1 MDKNDQDPAFFSAVT
16 TEHLAMQ
23 AAIGAALSE
32 AQARATM
39 FIGVLTGSLIG
50 MGFAT
55 RSMEVLI
62 PFIATVLPA
71 VFVMGALTVLR
82 LTDISVESSMAY
94 IAIAKVRRHYRARG
108 SEAAAFFETR
118 LGRWP
123 ENKSNPATRLG
134 SFVAYWTSAAAM
146 VAAIDA
152 LVGAAAVTLLLR
164 LGAGAWLFVS
174 LIAGA
179 TFAVAVLIAF
189 FRYQKQRVRELAR
202 LAASEV

>member
-1 MDKNDQDPAFFSAVT
+1 MDTKDQQAVFFTAVT
-16 TEHLAMQ
+16 TEHFVMQ
-23 AAIGAALSE
+23 THVGATLSE
-32 AQARATM
+32 AQSRATM

-55 RSMEVLI
+55 RSMEVLL

-82 LTDISVESSMAY
+82 LTDISVESSTAY
-94 IAIAKVRRHYRARG
+94 IAIAKVRRNYRALG
-108 SEAAAFFETR
+108 PEAAAFFEAR

-134 SFVAYWTSAAAM
+134 SFIAYWTSAAAM

-152 LVGAAAVTLLLR
+152 LVGAAAITLLLR
-164 LGAGAWLFVS
+164 LGAGAGLFVS
-174 LIAGA
+174 LLAGGG
-179 TFAVAVLIAF
+179 FAAALLIAF
-189 FRYQKQRVRELAR
+189 FRYQKQRVRELVR
-202 LAASEV
+202 LAASEA

>member
-1 MDKNDQDPAFFSAVT
+1 MDTKDRQADFFTAVT
-16 TEHLAMQ
+16 TEHFVMQ
-23 AAIGAALSE
+23 TEVSATVSE
-32 AQARATM
+32 AQSRATM

-55 RSMEVLI
+55 RSMEVLV

-94 IAIAKVRRHYRARG
+94 IAIAKARGYYRALG
-108 SEAAAFFETR
+108 PEASAFFETR

-123 ENKSNPATRLG
+123 ENKINPATRLG
-134 SFVAYWTSAAAM
+134 SFIAYWTSAAAM
-146 VAAIDA
+146 IAAIDA
-152 LVGAAAVTLLLR
+152 LVGAAATTLLLR
-164 LGAGAWLFVS
+164 LGAGVGLLPS

-179 TFAVAVLIAF
+179 AFAAALLIAF
-189 FRYQKQRVRELAR
+189 FRYQKQRVRELVR
-202 LAASEV
+202 LANEV